1 MFSSKILPE
10 KTWIWDLVY
19 RKILTI
25 VEKEARKVLQTLML
39 LLEVV
44 TDKKMNLDEIKIIF
58 ENTIGKVP
66 LTLSWRR
73 PVSYRN
79 KSIDL
84 LCKSMD
90 WFLYDNGPLH
100 ERVNSYNEL

>member
-1 MFSSKILPE
+1 M
-10 KTWIWDLVY
+10 Y

-66 LTLSWRR
+66 LTLS
-73 PVSYRN
+73 
-79 KSIDL
+79 
-84 LCKSMD
+84 
-90 WFLYDNGPLH
+90 
-100 ERVNSYNEL
+100 

>member
-1 MFSSKILPE
+1 
-10 KTWIWDLVY
+10 
-19 RKILTI
+19 
-25 VEKEARKVLQTLML
+25 ML

-44 TDKKMNLDEIKIIF
+44 IDKKMNLDEIKIIF

-73 PVSYRN
+73 PLSYRN

-90 WFLYDNGPLH
+90 WFRYDNGPFMKVLIATTNCMQISILSQQ
-100 ERVNSYNEL
+100 ERH